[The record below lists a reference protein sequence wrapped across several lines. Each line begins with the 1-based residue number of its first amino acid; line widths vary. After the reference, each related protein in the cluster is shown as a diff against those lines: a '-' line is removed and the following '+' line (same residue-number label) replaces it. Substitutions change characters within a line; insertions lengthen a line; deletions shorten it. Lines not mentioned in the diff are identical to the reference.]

1 MADAAMPRHLTATLL
16 LATAMCGL
24 AAAQDK
30 AREPEN
36 VADRFNRNNAPEGI
50 RLGPWT
56 LTPSA
61 TLRGG
66 YDDNITT
73 QATAPV
79 ASPIVQ
85 LRGRL
90 DVSNGEGADVVTAYA
105 EVEQTWF
112 TDAADLDHFDAR
124 GGVAM
129 QASVG
134 SYVRIRGSIGVASES
149 APDSADEGVIVAGNF
164 DPYVDLS
171 KYLSIPASL
180 AVSFDGGH
188 YTFTAAGDVV
198 YTDYDPRLTAGGVTV
213 DQAFRNGTNANL
225 RARAGYK
232 FSPAYGVF
240 VEGGYNIQSFD
251 DEAANSTGWRAVA
264 GAEFE
269 LSRLLT
275 GELFAGYAAQDYDSG
290 SEVTGLTYGASLD
303 WFVTELMSLNL
314 QARREFGAE
323 QTEILLGAP
332 VTSAVTR
339 DSVTLGVAYEPL
351 RQMLVRA
358 QGGWNQTAY
367 EGQNR
372 TDSGLFAGLGIDY
385 VLSSSFRVNVDYRYD
400 QTKSDV
406 AGDTDRN
413 LFMLGLTT
421 GY

>member
-1 MADAAMPRHLTATLL
+1 MSRRLSASLL
-16 LATAMCGL
+16 IATALCGI

-30 AREPEN
+30 AREPES
-36 VADRFNRNNAPEGI
+36 VTDRFNRNNAPEGL

-56 LTPSA
+56 ITPSA

-73 QATAPV
+73 LADAPV
-79 ASPIVQ
+79 ASPVVQ

-90 DVSNGEGADVVTAYA
+90 DVANGEGAEIITAYA

-112 TDAADLDHFDAR
+112 TDATDLDHFDAR
-124 GGVAM
+124 GGATVQVA
-129 QASVG
+129 VG

-149 APDSADEGVIVAGNF
+149 APDSADEGIIVAGNF
-164 DPYVDLS
+164 DPYVDLA

-180 AVSFDGGH
+180 GVTFDGGH
-188 YTFTAAGDVV
+188 YTFTAAGDIV
-198 YTDYDPRLTAGGVTV
+198 YTDHDPRVTAGGVSV
-213 DQAFRNGTNANL
+213 DQSFRNGTNANL

-275 GELFAGYAAQDYDSG
+275 GELFAGYAAQEYDSG
-290 SEVTGLTYGASLD
+290 TEVTGLTYGASLD
-303 WFVTELMSLNL
+303 WFVTELMSINLN
-314 QARREFGAE
+314 ARREFGAE
-323 QTEILLGAP
+323 QTEILLGTP

-358 QGGWNQTAY
+358 EGGWNQTAY
-367 EGQNR
+367 EGQSR
-372 TDSGLFAGLGIDY
+372 TDSGVFAALGIDY
-385 VLSSSFRVNVDYRYD
+385 VLASNFQVNLDYRYD
-400 QTKSDV
+400 QSSSDV
-406 AGDTDRN
+406 AGDSDRN

>member
-1 MADAAMPRHLTATLL
+1 MSRRLNLALI
-16 LATAMCGL
+16 LATALAGQ
-24 AAAQDK
+24 AAAQQGR
-30 AREPEN
+30 AEPES
-36 VADRFNRNNAPEGI
+36 VGARFNRNNAPEGL

-56 LTPSA
+56 ATPEA

-66 YDDNITT
+66 YDDNVTT
-73 QATAPV
+73 VADAPV
-79 ASPIVQ
+79 ASTVVQ

-90 DVSNGEGADVVTAYA
+90 DVTNGEGADFIAAYG
-105 EVEQTWF
+105 EVSQTWF
-112 TDAADLDHFDAR
+112 TDASDLDHFDAR
-124 GGVAM
+124 GG
-129 QASVG
+129 ASFQ
-134 SYVRIRGSIGVASES
+134 SELSQYVRIRGGAGIASES
-149 APDSADEGVIVAGNF
+149 APDLADEGIIVAGTF
-164 DPYVDLS
+164 DPYVDLAQ
-171 KYLSIPASL
+171 YLSIPASL
-180 AVSFDGGH
+180 GVTFDGGR
-188 YTFTAAGDVV
+188 YVFTASGDIV
-198 YTDYDPRLTAGGVTV
+198 YTDYDPRVTRGGLTV
-213 DQAFRNGTNANL
+213 DQGFRNGTNTDL

-240 VEGGYNIQSFD
+240 AEGGYNIQSFD

-269 LSRLLT
+269 LTRLFT
-275 GELFAGYAAQDYDSG
+275 GEIFAGYAAQDYEG
-290 SEVTGLTYGASLD
+290 GAEVTGLTYGASLD

-314 QARREFGAE
+314 VARREFGAE

-339 DSVTLGVAYEPL
+339 DSVNLGLEYEPL

-358 QGGWNQTAY
+358 EGGWRQTVYDA
-367 EGQNR
+367 QDR
-372 TDSGLFAGLGIDY
+372 TDTGLFAGLGVDY
-385 VLSSSFRVNVDYRYD
+385 VLTPSFRVKLDYRYD